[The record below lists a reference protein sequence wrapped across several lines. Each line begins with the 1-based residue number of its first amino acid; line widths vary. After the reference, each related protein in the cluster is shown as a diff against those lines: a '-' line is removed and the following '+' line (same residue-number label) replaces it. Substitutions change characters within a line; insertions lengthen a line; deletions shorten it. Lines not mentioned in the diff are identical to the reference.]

1 MALFQAQTE
10 IDPKMATQADSLF
23 RPVQSHVVMTTLGC
37 CKIYIYYILSIYL
50 IHAYMPYLYRV
61 TLSDMSQL

>member
-23 RPVQSHVVMTTLGC
+23 GSAQTLVSHVVMTTLGR
-37 CKIYIYYILSIYL
+37 
-50 IHAYMPYLYRV
+50 A
-61 TLSDMSQL
+61 